1 MTPELKTA
9 CEVVFQEHK
18 VSTQIKWSKDAF
30 RGRISIGLSELA
42 KEILVRKNVI
52 FLPDKSKKIITL
64 LNPAVAAA
72 ASFEEAEEIIVN
84 KVNKAPEVVT
94 KVADDRPAYIPRQV
108 SGLNIPRP
116 RPAYSQRLLPV
127 AGKPET
133 RVAEVKW
140 YMRPLFFY
148 IVWPLCAVVAGALIA
163 YLIDFAYTELF
174 LNPS

>member
-9 CEVVFQEHK
+9 CELVFQEHK
-18 VSTQIKWSKDAF
+18 VSTQIKWNKDAF

-42 KEILVRKNVI
+42 KETLVRKNVI

-84 KVNKAPEVVT
+84 KRPAVVT
-94 KVADDRPAYIPRQV
+94 RVADDRSTLIPRQA

-116 RPAYSQRLLPV
+116 AYTQRLLPV
-127 AGKPET
+127 AGKSQTQAVEI
-133 RVAEVKW
+133 KW
-140 YMRPLFFY
+140 YLKPLFY
-148 IVWPLCAVVAGALIA
+148 YVVWPVCAIVAGALIA
-163 YLIDFAYTELF
+163 YLLDLAYTELF
-174 LNPS
+174 LP